1 VHPHIAQ
8 ALAAERIRDRQ
19 QQAALARQAKQA
31 RRARRGRVQGA
42 GRLVPPDRHPIPSAQ
57 PVADPPGA
65 DPFGAAGGRQRGAAE
80 GWLAE
85 ADERTPAG
93 TPVA

>member
-1 VHPHIAQ
+1 MHPHIAQ

-31 RRARRGRVQGA
+31 RRARRGRVQGV
-42 GRLVPPDRHPIPSAQ
+42 GRLVPPERRPIRPAQPAGAQ
-57 PVADPPGA
+57 PVTGPRR
-65 DPFGAAGGRQRGAAE
+65 AAGGRQPDVAE
-80 GWLAE
+80 GRLAE

-93 TPVA
+93 TSA

>member
-42 GRLVPPDRHPIPSAQ
+42 GRLVPPDRRPIPPAQ
-57 PVADPPGA
+57 PVADPPVA

-80 GWLAE
+80 GRLAE